1 MYEAFLRE
9 LGEINYER
17 DKALSDMTTF
27 RLGGKA
33 DLVVYPTSVK
43 QASKAISLLKGEAR
57 YVVLGGGSNV
67 LVSDKGFHG
76 VVVSTKL
83 LRSMRLW
90 GSVLICQAG
99 VRMKDAVKT
108 ACDNA
113 LGGLEFAVGIPGT
126 VGGFV
131 AMNGG
136 CFNKCAADRVCYVI
150 GEDGVYNAETCCFD
164 YRRSRFSDGEV
175 IFEAA
180 FKLKVSEEDSI
191 KTKLTRFT
199 HVRKK
204 NQPKGASS
212 GCCFLNEGFFAGKVI
227 DQAGLKG
234 LRIGGARVANEHA
247 NFIISDGGSASDVYK
262 LIQTIKEK
270 VYERTGVTL
279 HEEIK
284 FIGEF

>member
-1 MYEAFLRE
+1 MYEAFLKE
-9 LGEINYER
+9 LGGVKYER
-17 DKALSDMTTF
+17 DKPLSDMTTF

-33 DLVVYPTSVK
+33 DLVIYPTSTRE
-43 QASKAISLLKGEAR
+43 AAKAISLLKGEAH

-67 LVSDKGFHG
+67 LCSDKGFRG
-76 VVVSTKL
+76 VVISTKL
-83 LRSMRLW
+83 MNSMRLW
-90 GSVLICQAG
+90 GSILVCGAG
-99 VRMKDAVKT
+99 VRMKDAVKI
-108 ACDNA
+108 ACDNT

-126 VGGFV
+126 VGGFI

-136 CFNKCAADRVCYVI
+136 CFNKCAADRVCYVV
-150 GEDGVYNAETCCFD
+150 GEGGVYNNETCCFD
-164 YRRSRFSDGEV
+164 YRRSRFSDGEA

-180 FKLKVSEEDSI
+180 FRLKVTEQDLIEA
-191 KTKLTRFT
+191 KLTRFKE
-199 HVRKK
+199 VRKK
-204 NQPKGASS
+204 SQPKGASS

-234 LRIGGARVANEHA
+234 FGVGGATVASKHA
-247 NFIISDGGSASDVYK
+247 NFIISDGGTAADVYK

-270 VYERTGVTL
+270 VYERAGITL